1 MKHAYLILAHKNWNQ
16 LMTLLTLLDDSR
28 NDIYIHID
36 RRVAD
41 VPWEQL
47 RNTVQKA
54 QIFFVKRLTSAWG
67 DYSLVKAE
75 LQLLEEATR
84 SPHAYY
90 HLLSGQDLPLK
101 SQDEIHVF
109 FGSKSEAEY
118 VDIWKVPLDG
128 PHTLDKRLRFYSF
141 CRRWNGSLDTSGIAY
156 LYLRR
161 FQKLSVL
168 IQKWIGISRIK
179 GMEDQLFYGSQWFS
193 ITEAFA
199 HYLLTQKAFIK
210 KHFRWTVIPD
220 EHFVQTVLMQSPFR
234 DRVSPTPTRQINWQT
249 GTLTLKNGHPSDFTA
264 ADYELLHSSDC
275 LFARKFDETT
285 DPEIISMIV
294 RDIHNCIHEE
304 QITAETQ
311 KNRK

>member
-1 MKHAYLILAHKNWNQ
+1 
-16 LMTLLTLLDDSR
+16 MTLLTLLDDSR

-101 SQDEIHVF
+101 SQDAIHEF
-109 FGSKSEAEY
+109 FGSNPEAEY
-118 VDIWKVPLDG
+118 VDVRKAPPGDTHS
-128 PHTLDKRLRFYSF
+128 PDRRQRYYSF
-141 CRRWNGSLDTSGIAY
+141 LVRWNALLDRSGIAY

-161 FQKLSVL
+161 FQKLSIYV
-168 IQKWIGISRIK
+168 QKWLRVNRIK
-179 GMEDQLFYGSQWFS
+179 GIEDQIYYGSQWIS
-193 ITEAFA
+193 ITDAFA
-199 HYLLTQKAFIK
+199 RYLLTQRAYIK
-210 KHFRWTVIPD
+210 KHFRWTSIPD
-220 EHFVQTVLMQSPFR
+220 EHFVQTVLMRSPFR
-234 DRVSPTPTRQINWQT
+234 DRVSQIPTRVINWHT
-249 GTLTLKNGHPSDFTA
+249 GSSASKNGHPSDFTA
-264 ADYELLHSSDC
+264 ADYERLRSSDC

-311 KNRK
+311 KDRK